1 MGSDSVKAHGA
12 MGRTDTFLF
21 DPETLVL
28 VTDKSSAVYDERVDL
43 PVDEALVLN
52 IMVNGVLE
60 NILVRTN
67 GQRDGH
73 SVVEVID
80 GRQRVKA
87 AREANKRL
95 AAAGKVTIRVPANLK
110 KGEPV
115 DMAGIMISAN
125 EIRKA
130 DDQDIRAHKL
140 QRYMNMGRTEEEAAV
155 QFGITVPTVK
165 NLLSYLDLNPDVKK
179 DIKKMG
185 LPAST
190 VGKELSKL
198 PQEDQPAALAALV
211 ESGNIRGARGVEAVK
226 NIRKGRGAVVK
237 ATVNAK
243 AKIRVAT
250 ALLNGETY
258 DLKKLPDKLVADAA
272 AAMLLFIGGD
282 ENAFKRWPKVGKIV
296 ADAAAKPAKSEKS
309 EKPVK
314 VKKAKKVKVK
324 KAAAEKAE

>member
-1 MGSDSVKAHGA
+1 MGSDSVKLHAA
-12 MGRTDTFLF
+12 KGRTDTFLF

-28 VTDKSSAVYDERVDL
+28 VTDESSAVYDERVHI
-43 PVDEALVLN
+43 PTDEALVLN

-95 AAAGKVTIRVPANLK
+95 AEAGKATIRVPANLK

-130 DDQDIRAHKL
+130 DDQRIRARKL
-140 QRYMNMGRTEEEAAV
+140 QRYINMGRTEEEAAV
-155 QFGITVPTVK
+155 QFGVNVQTVK
-165 NLLSYLDLNPDVKK
+165 NLLSYLDLNPEVQR
-179 DIKKMG
+179 DIEKMG

-190 VGKELSKL
+190 IGKELSKI
-198 PQEDQPAALAALV
+198 PQEEQPAALAALV
-211 ESGNIRGARGVEAVK
+211 ASGNIRGARGVQAVK
-226 NIRKGRGAVVK
+226 NIRKGKGATSVHVK
-237 ATVNAK
+237 VPAK
-243 AKIRVAT
+243 AQARVEK
-250 ALLNGETY
+250 ALTNGESEN
-258 DLKKLPDKLVADAA
+258 LKKPLEKIVADAA
-272 AAMLLFIGGD
+272 AATIAWVNGD
-282 ENAFKRWPKVGKIV
+282 KNAFKRWPKVQEII
-296 ADAAAKPAKSEKS
+296 DTAAAKPVKPSKPKKEKKERKGKKGKSE
-309 EKPVK
+309 EKQ
-314 VKKAKKVKVK
+314 A
-324 KAAAEKAE
+324 